1 VGKPKDRSEGAV
13 GRNDVYLLQIRNY
26 TSAVTL
32 IEGWGKEIGE
42 ATTDNKKR
50 HRGRRRK
57 RSITL
62 NDKKFGGG

>member
-13 GRNDVYLLQIRNY
+13 GRNAVYLLQIWNC

-32 IEGWGKEIGE
+32 RVGWGKEIGE

-57 RSITL
+57 RSIAS
-62 NDKKFGGG
+62 NDKKFSGR